1 MTDVTEVYNRC
12 GSCRRFRVDY
22 TDRMN
27 RTMGVCLARPG
38 HPNAAAHDFGCP
50 EYHLDRQRLVAG
62 TAVPDDADL
71 SPQERERK
79 RRLAHM
85 HDVQRH
91 APAVRRPRLLDDDEA
106 PRPKLREIPLDE
118 EGATM
123 DRDALKSVLAEVLD
137 EALGLS
143 DTPMHPRY
151 RGGKVVVHPANP
163 ELQAKELEIDVLFKK
178 IVSIRDKL
186 RVLEQKINAAEKL
199 DGSEKVQ
206 LESYITGCYGSLTSF
221 NFLFKDREDWFGE

>member
-1 MTDVTEVYNRC
+1 MSDVFEVYNRC
-12 GSCRRFRVDY
+12 GSCRSFRVDY
-22 TDRMN
+22 VDRLS
-27 RTMGVCLARPG
+27 RTMGHCVARTG

-50 EYHLDRQRLVAG
+50 EYHLDRARLLTG

-79 RRLAHM
+79 RRLLHM
-85 HDVQRH
+85 HHVQSH
-91 APAVRRPRLLDDDEA
+91 TPAPRRVAHDDEPARPR
-106 PRPKLREIPLDE
+106 LREIPLDE

-123 DRDALKSVLAEVLD
+123 DRDALKQVLAEVLD

-151 RGGKVVVHPANP
+151 RGGKVVVVPANP
-163 ELQAKELEIDVLFKK
+163 ELQSKELDIDVLFRK

-199 DGSEKVQ
+199 DSTEKVQ

-221 NFLFKDREDWFGE
+221 NFLFKDREDGFAGQ